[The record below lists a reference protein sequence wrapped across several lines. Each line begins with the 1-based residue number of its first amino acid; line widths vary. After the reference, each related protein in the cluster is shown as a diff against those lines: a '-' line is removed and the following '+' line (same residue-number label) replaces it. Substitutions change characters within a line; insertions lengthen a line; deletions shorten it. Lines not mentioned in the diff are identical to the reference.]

1 VTKTPV
7 LTSLMTGTLSRSDG
21 AETQQVSDQQSEPL
35 RHARYSYDS
44 VAKFSAWVKV
54 SPADRGELRLV
65 FTLDGLSWKLSN
77 IVVRLLCLTMRKRL
91 PEVGVTPEFRVRS
104 CENGAHRVCAR
115 GAGLSR

>member
-1 VTKTPV
+1 MTKTPV

-21 AETQQVSDQQSEPL
+21 AETQQVSDQQSELL

-77 IVVRLLCLTMRKRL
+77 IVVPPTMFDDAKKA
-91 PEVGVTPEFRVRS
+91 P
-104 CENGAHRVCAR
+104 R
-115 GAGLSR
+115 GRRHS